1 MKKYEVFILG
11 DMNIDFLKYNIHAN
25 TEQYL
30 DMLYL
35 DNLIPVI
42 TKPTRISD
50 LSSTLIDHIY
60 TNVSIQ
66 KVVSGIALV
75 DISDHLPTF
84 SLYNTSICRSKKTIY
99 LRDFSQFDQK
109 RYVNDLNKVN
119 WSGMFNT
126 QKNLHEITDACI
138 NTVTQ
143 IIDKHAPMK
152 QASQS
157 MMKQL
162 SKPWFS
168 NGLIKS
174 IKVKQKLYHTHF
186 LSKDPFKIS
195 IYKSYS
201 NALNKLKTKA
211 KNNYYNQQFLQCK
224 NNLKTTWKLIGTLIK
239 RKSKGHI
246 HPTRIKRNNKM
257 FTNPS
262 DIAEQFNQHFINVG
276 PNLANLIP
284 STNDDPTKYIT
295 NSPTSSFFMSPVTE
309 EYVCQ
314 LFSELNVNKSSL
326 DISNKMIKLA
336 SRALSIPFAYIFNQ
350 SISTGIVPNALKI
363 FKVTPVYK
371 KGVMTDPNNYRP
383 IATLSPF
390 SKTLERIIY
399 DQLSSFLEKHN
410 ILNKDQFGFRKGHS
424 TEQAILEI
432 TDNMKTF
439 IDDGLITC
447 AVFIDFSKAFDTVNH
462 KILLAKLSKYGI
474 RGHSLECFNS
484 YLTNR
489 RQFVK
494 V

>member
-1 MKKYEVFILG
+1 
-11 DMNIDFLKYNIHAN
+11 
-25 TEQYL
+25 
-30 DMLYL
+30 
-35 DNLIPVI
+35 
-42 TKPTRISD
+42 
-50 LSSTLIDHIY
+50 
-60 TNVSIQ
+60 
-66 KVVSGIALV
+66 
-75 DISDHLPTF
+75 
-84 SLYNTSICRSKKTIY
+84 
-99 LRDFSQFDQK
+99 
-109 RYVNDLNKVN
+109 
-119 WSGMFNT
+119 
-126 QKNLHEITDACI
+126 
-138 NTVTQ
+138 
-143 IIDKHAPMK
+143 
-152 QASQS
+152 
-157 MMKQL
+157 
-162 SKPWFS
+162 
-168 NGLIKS
+168 
-174 IKVKQKLYHTHF
+174 
-186 LSKDPFKIS
+186 
-195 IYKSYS
+195 
-201 NALNKLKTKA
+201 
-211 KNNYYNQQFLQCK
+211 
-224 NNLKTTWKLIGTLIK
+224 
-239 RKSKGHI
+239 
-246 HPTRIKRNNKM
+246 M

-363 FKVTPVYK
+363 SKVTPVYK

-410 ILNKDQFGFRKGHS
+410 ILNKYQFGFRKGHS

-432 TDNMKTF
+432 TENMKTF

-474 RGHSLECFNS
+474 RGHSLEWLNS

-494 V
+494 VQNEKSSLLPISCGVPQGSTLGPLLFLVYINDIINCSSILSFRLSADDTNIFFTNRDQRELEVVMNRELKKFFDYCVLNKLSVNRNKTNFMLITSSKKKRINIKIHNIEQKNCIKYLGIYLDEHINWKSQIAHVNSKLAKNTGMFL